1 MKRYRLYIMAG
12 WLMAWVMTLAGC
24 SADALS
30 EETPDNG
37 TVEAL
42 SNESYINLRIVN
54 NSQPQTR
61 TTEAAT
67 AAENAIYDGI
77 LCIFE
82 GANESTATLKT
93 AVVIDQLINNPG
105 NSTSI
110 NITQRLATGTHPY
123 TAGQHLYVLALL
135 NTTSTG
141 FALDGTTL
149 KFNGNDIP
157 DADSNGSITLSD
169 VQALTINS
177 VGSTDKHVGFFMTNS
192 NGLVEATALFDTEEA
207 ARDGSAASV
216 TVNVERA
223 AARIRVTNGISTTL
237 KAIKLD
243 GDNNSHPTIH
253 RMSWALASEASGN
266 FSLYQQKSH
275 QSGDVIYI
283 PENTSTATDI
293 IVELQLKDGSFLLDD
308 CYKFYFS
315 DYLYTSAEQFV
326 KFLKDGWDSQDWGV
340 LNSHSAEEIY
350 GHMKLELAD
359 NGAVTVTFT
368 MDQSGY
374 NEQEKSKLNE
384 LKTFLQNNTIG
395 FKQGKMYYTF
405 TLAEVLRNNAYNLSL
420 VEEGATDTRQV
431 AVTFKFDQGTS
442 GQTATFSNGTASL
455 FTSSS
460 VTKGSNLNYY
470 GRDTDFEQT
479 KFNPTTQHDSP
490 YDTDN
495 IDFLFDPVDGW
506 TFTPSRVSFN
516 TTRFGTDGGKIDI
529 YWLNH
534 GGATTELATGIV
546 PYRNSKTPSILSWSA
561 NVTASSVGDGVCG
574 LRLKLY
580 GLKNDKQVG
589 FSDIVIQGQ
598 LTKTESIVDP
608 KKSIGG
614 VGRAKP

>member
-1 MKRYRLYIMAG
+1 MAG

-37 TVEAL
+37 TGEAM
-42 SNESYINLRIVN
+42 SGESYINLRIVN

-374 NEQEKSKLNE
+374 TEQEKSKLNE

-405 TLAEVLRNNAYNLSL
+405 TLAEVLRNNAYNLTL
-420 VEEGATDTRQV
+420 VEETTSAPPASHASTN
-431 AVTFKFDQGTS
+431 VTFKFDAGTA
-442 GQTATFSNGTASL
+442 GQTATSINGTWFSSSSISIGSNFSISGKDATRGQTKLQSASKETKAATSNAIEFMFTPQAGLL
-455 FTSSS
+455 FT
-460 VTKGSNLNYY
+460 
-470 GRDTDFEQT
+470 
-479 KFNPTTQHDSP
+479 PT
-490 YDTDN
+490 
-495 IDFLFDPVDGW
+495 
-506 TFTPSRVSFN
+506 RVSFKA
-516 TTRFGTDGGKIDI
+516 TRYGTDGGDI
-529 YWLNH
+529 EVRWVNSDN
-534 GGATTELATGIV
+534 TTIKLSPESFKAA
-546 PYRNSKTPSILSWSA
+546 RDNATPS
-561 NVTASSVGDGVCG
+561 VTEKTYDVSGVASNGTCG
-574 LRLKLY
+574 LRINLY
-580 GLKNDKQVG
+580 TLDSGKEVG
-589 FSDIVIQGQ
+589 FSDIVIEG
-598 LTKTESIVDP
+598 IVDNP
-608 KKSIGG
+608 LQTISG
-614 VGRAKP
+614 VGRAAP

>member
-37 TVEAL
+37 TGEAM
-42 SNESYINLRIVN
+42 SGESYINLRIVN

-374 NEQEKSKLNE
+374 TEQEKSKLNE

-405 TLAEVLRNNAYNLSL
+405 TLAEVLRNNAYNLTL
-420 VEEGATDTRQV
+420 VEETTSAPPASHASTN
-431 AVTFKFDQGTS
+431 VTFKFDAGTA
-442 GQTATFSNGTASL
+442 GQTATSINGSWFNSNSI
-455 FTSSS
+455 SI
-460 VTKGSNLNYY
+460 GSNFTYDDKD
-470 GRDTDFEQT
+470 DTREQT
-479 KFNPTTQHDSP
+479 LLKSASKETSVAASNAIEFMITPQTG
-490 YDTDN
+490 
-495 IDFLFDPVDGW
+495 L
-506 TFTPSRVSFN
+506 TFTPTRVSFKA
-516 TTRFGTDGGKIDI
+516 TRYGTDGGDI
-529 YWLNH
+529 MVSWVNSDGSTVPL
-534 GGATTELATGIV
+534 TTEPFKVLRDNATPTSISEKSFEVTGMA
-546 PYRNSKTPSILSWSA
+546 NSGT
-561 NVTASSVGDGVCG
+561 CG
-574 LRLKLY
+574 LRINLY
-580 GLKNDKQVG
+580 TLNEEKRVG
-589 FSDIVIQGQ
+589 FSDIVIEGTVNNPAQ
-598 LTKTESIVDP
+598 TIS
-608 KKSIGG
+608 G
-614 VGRAKP
+614 VGRTLP

>member
-1 MKRYRLYIMAG
+1 MAG

-326 KFLKDGWDSQDWGV
+326 KFLKEGWNGQRGGYNLSAR
-340 LNSHSAEEIY
+340 SAEEIY

-359 NGAVTVTFT
+359 NGTITVTFT
-368 MDQSGY
+368 MDTSGY
-374 NEQEKSKLNE
+374 TSDE
-384 LKTFLQNNTIG
+384 LTGLTNLKNFLESNTRG

-405 TLAEVLRNNAYNLSL
+405 TLAEVLRNNAYNLTL
-420 VEEGATDTRQV
+420 VEETTSAPPASHASTN
-431 AVTFKFDQGTS
+431 VTFKFDAGTA
-442 GQTATFSNGTASL
+442 GQTATSINGSWFNSNSI
-455 FTSSS
+455 SI
-460 VTKGSNLNYY
+460 GSNFTYD
-470 GRDTDFEQT
+470 GKDDTREQT
-479 KFNPTTQHDSP
+479 LLKSASKETSVAASNAIEFMITPQTG
-490 YDTDN
+490 
-495 IDFLFDPVDGW
+495 L
-506 TFTPSRVSFN
+506 TFTPTRVSFKA
-516 TTRFGTDGGKIDI
+516 TRYGTDGGDI
-529 YWLNH
+529 MVSWVNSDGSTVPL
-534 GGATTELATGIV
+534 TTEPFKVLRDNATPTSISEKSFEVTGMA
-546 PYRNSKTPSILSWSA
+546 NSGT
-561 NVTASSVGDGVCG
+561 CG
-574 LRLKLY
+574 LRINLY
-580 GLKNDKQVG
+580 TLDKDKRVG
-589 FSDIVIQGQ
+589 FSDIAIEGTVNNPAQTI
-598 LTKTESIVDP
+598 S
-608 KKSIGG
+608 G
-614 VGRAKP
+614 VGRTLP

>member
-1 MKRYRLYIMAG
+1 MKRTKRHILILSLLTALLLTACYDFDRYENVAAG
-12 WLMAWVMTLAGC
+12 EQPV
-24 SADALS
+24 SHDS
-30 EETPDNG
+30 SVD
-37 TVEAL
+37 
-42 SNESYINLRIVN
+42 SSYINLHIVN
-54 NSQPQTR
+54 NATTTR
-61 TTEAAT
+61 AT
-67 AAENAIYDGI
+67 PAEENAIYDGI

-105 NSTSI
+105 NSMSI

-192 NGLVEATALFDTEEA
+192 NGLVEATALFDTEEE

-223 AARIRVTNGISTTL
+223 AARIRVTNGIGNTTL

-243 GDNNSHPTIH
+243 GNNDSHPTVH

-275 QSGDVIYI
+275 QSGDVVYI

-293 IVELQLKDGSFLLDD
+293 IVELQLKKGSFLMDD

-326 KFLKDGWDSQDWGV
+326 KFLKEIWNGQRGGYNLSAR
-340 LNSHSAEEIY
+340 SAEEIY

-359 NGAVTVTFT
+359 NGTITVTFT
-368 MDQSGY
+368 MDTSGY
-374 NEQEKSKLNE
+374 TSDE
-384 LKTFLQNNTIG
+384 LTGLTNLKNFLESNTRG

-405 TLAEVLRNNAYNLSL
+405 TLAEVLRNNAYNLTL
-420 VEEGATDTRQV
+420 VEETTSAPPASHASTN
-431 AVTFKFDQGTS
+431 VTFKFDAGTA
-442 GQTATFSNGTASL
+442 GQTATSINGTWFSSSSISIGSNFSISGKDATRGQTKLLSASKETKAATSNAIEFMFTPQAGLLFTPTRVSFKATRYGNDGGDIEVSWVNSDNTTIKLSPESFKAARDNATPSVTEKTYDVSGVASNGT
-455 FTSSS
+455 
-460 VTKGSNLNYY
+460 
-470 GRDTDFEQT
+470 
-479 KFNPTTQHDSP
+479 
-490 YDTDN
+490 
-495 IDFLFDPVDGW
+495 
-506 TFTPSRVSFN
+506 
-516 TTRFGTDGGKIDI
+516 
-529 YWLNH
+529 
-534 GGATTELATGIV
+534 
-546 PYRNSKTPSILSWSA
+546 
-561 NVTASSVGDGVCG
+561 CG
-574 LRLKLY
+574 LRINLY
-580 GLKNDKQVG
+580 TLVSEKEVG
-589 FSDIVIQGQ
+589 FSDIVIEG
-598 LTKTESIVDP
+598 IVDNP
-608 KKSIGG
+608 LQTISG
-614 VGRAKP
+614 VGRAAP

>member
-1 MKRYRLYIMAG
+1 MAG

-37 TVEAL
+37 TGEAM
-42 SNESYINLRIVN
+42 SGESYINLRIVN

-243 GDNNSHPTIH
+243 GNNNSHPTIH

-374 NEQEKSKLNE
+374 TEQEKSKLNE

-405 TLAEVLRNNAYNLSL
+405 TLAEVLRNNAYNLTL
-420 VEEGATDTRQV
+420 VEETTSAPPASHASTN
-431 AVTFKFDQGTS
+431 VTFKFDAGTA
-442 GQTATFSNGTASL
+442 GQTATSINGSWFNSNSI
-455 FTSSS
+455 SI
-460 VTKGSNLNYY
+460 GSNFTYDDKD
-470 GRDTDFEQT
+470 DTREQT
-479 KFNPTTQHDSP
+479 LLKSASKETSVAASNAIEFMITPQTG
-490 YDTDN
+490 
-495 IDFLFDPVDGW
+495 L
-506 TFTPSRVSFN
+506 TFTPTRVSFKA
-516 TTRFGTDGGKIDI
+516 TRYGTDGGDI
-529 YWLNH
+529 MVSWVNSDGSTVPL
-534 GGATTELATGIV
+534 TTEPFKVLRDNATPTSISEKSFEVTGMA
-546 PYRNSKTPSILSWSA
+546 NSGT
-561 NVTASSVGDGVCG
+561 CG
-574 LRLKLY
+574 LRINLY
-580 GLKNDKQVG
+580 TLDKEKRVG
-589 FSDIVIQGQ
+589 FSDIVIEGTVNNPAQ
-598 LTKTESIVDP
+598 TIS
-608 KKSIGG
+608 G
-614 VGRAKP
+614 VGRTLP

>member
-1 MKRYRLYIMAG
+1 MAG
-12 WLMAWVMTLAGC
+12 WLMAWVITLAGC

-149 KFNGNDIP
+149 KFNRKVIP
-157 DADSNGSITLSD
+157 DADSNGSITISD

-177 VGSTDKHVGFFMTNS
+177 IGSTDKHVGFFMTNS

-243 GDNNSHPTIH
+243 GNNDSHPTIH

-275 QSGDVIYI
+275 QSGDVVYI

-326 KFLKDGWDSQDWGV
+326 KFLKEGWNGQRGGYNLSAR
-340 LNSHSAEEIY
+340 SAEEIY

-359 NGAVTVTFT
+359 IGTITVTFT
-368 MDQSGY
+368 MDTSGY
-374 NEQEKSKLNE
+374 TSDE
-384 LKTFLQNNTIG
+384 LTGLTNLKNFLESNTRG

-405 TLAEVLRNNAYNLSL
+405 TLAEVQHNNAYNLTL
-420 VEEGATDTRQV
+420 VEGETTAPPASHASTT
-431 AVTFKFDQGTS
+431 VTFKFDAGTA
-442 GQTATFSNGTASL
+442 GQTATSINGSWFNSNSI
-455 FTSSS
+455 SI
-460 VTKGSNLNYY
+460 GSNFTYD
-470 GRDTDFEQT
+470 GKDDTREQT
-479 KFNPTTQHDSP
+479 LLKSASKETSVAASNAIEFMITPQTG
-490 YDTDN
+490 
-495 IDFLFDPVDGW
+495 L
-506 TFTPSRVSFN
+506 TFTPTRVSFKA
-516 TTRFGTDGGKIDI
+516 TRYGTDGGDI
-529 YWLNH
+529 MVSWVNSDGSTVPL
-534 GGATTELATGIV
+534 TTEPFKVLRDNATPTSISEKSFEVTGMA
-546 PYRNSKTPSILSWSA
+546 NSGT
-561 NVTASSVGDGVCG
+561 CG
-574 LRLKLY
+574 LRINLY
-580 GLKNDKQVG
+580 TLDLDKRVG
-589 FSDIVIQGQ
+589 FSDIVIEGTVNNPAQ
-598 LTKTESIVDP
+598 TIS
-608 KKSIGG
+608 G
-614 VGRAKP
+614 VGRTLP

>member
-24 SADALS
+24 HADALS
-30 EETPDNG
+30 EEASDNG
-37 TVEAL
+37 TGEAM
-42 SNESYINLRIVN
+42 SSESYINLRIVN
-54 NSQPQTR
+54 TNTTR

-67 AAENAIYDGI
+67 SAENAIYDGI

-82 GANESTATLKT
+82 GADEATAALKT
-93 AVVIDQLINNPG
+93 AVVIDQLVNNPG
-105 NSTSI
+105 NSTSV
-110 NITQRLATGTHPY
+110 NITQRLATDTHPY
-123 TAGQHLYVLALL
+123 SGKRYVLVLL

-141 FALDGTTL
+141 FKVGGTDNNKL
-149 KFNGNDIP
+149 YFNGTDKT
-157 DADSNGSITLSD
+157 GSTVSQIQS
-169 VQALTINS
+169 LTINS
-177 VGSTDKHVGFFMTNS
+177 VGSIDKHVGLFMTNAPQTGYIMPEITGS
-192 NGLVEATALFDTEEA
+192 YLFDTPNA
-207 ARDGSAASV
+207 AAAGSHL
-216 TVNVERA
+216 TINVERA
-223 AARIRVTNGISTTL
+223 AARLRVTNGIATTL
-237 KAIKLD
+237 NAIKLD
-243 GDNNSHPTIH
+243 GSNDSHPTIH

-405 TLAEVLRNNAYNLSL
+405 TLAEVLRNNAYNLTL
-420 VEEGATDTRQV
+420 VEETTSAPPASHSSTN
-431 AVTFKFDQGTS
+431 VTFKFDAGTA
-442 GQTATFSNGTASL
+442 GQTATSINGSWFNSNSI
-455 FTSSS
+455 SI
-460 VTKGSNLNYY
+460 GSNFTYD
-470 GRDTDFEQT
+470 GKDDTREQT
-479 KFNPTTQHDSP
+479 LLKSASKETSVAASNAIEFMITPQTG
-490 YDTDN
+490 
-495 IDFLFDPVDGW
+495 L
-506 TFTPSRVSFN
+506 TFTPTRVSFKA
-516 TTRFGTDGGKIDI
+516 TRYGTDGGDI
-529 YWLNH
+529 MVSWVNSDGSTVPL
-534 GGATTELATGIV
+534 TTEPFKVLRDNATPTSISEKSFEVTGMA
-546 PYRNSKTPSILSWSA
+546 NSGT
-561 NVTASSVGDGVCG
+561 CG
-574 LRLKLY
+574 LRINLY
-580 GLKNDKQVG
+580 TLDKEKRVG
-589 FSDIVIQGQ
+589 FSDIAIEGTVNNPAQTI
-598 LTKTESIVDP
+598 S
-608 KKSIGG
+608 G
-614 VGRAKP
+614 VGRTLP

>member
-1 MKRYRLYIMAG
+1 MAG
-12 WLMAWVMTLAGC
+12 WLMAWVITLAGC

-30 EETPDNG
+30 EGTPDNG
-37 TVEAL
+37 MGEAM
-42 SNESYINLRIVN
+42 SGESYINLHIVN

-61 TTEAAT
+61 TTIAAT
-67 AAENAIYDGI
+67 REENAIYDGI

-82 GANESTATLKT
+82 GSNEATATLKT

-293 IVELQLKDGSFLLDD
+293 IVELQLKDGSFLLDN

-374 NEQEKSKLNE
+374 TEQEKSKLNE

-405 TLAEVLRNNAYNLSL
+405 TLAEVLRNNAYNLTL
-420 VEEGATDTRQV
+420 VEETTSAPPASHASTN
-431 AVTFKFDQGTS
+431 VTFKFDAGTA
-442 GQTATFSNGTASL
+442 GQTATSINGSWFNSNSI
-455 FTSSS
+455 SI
-460 VTKGSNLNYY
+460 GSNFTYD
-470 GRDTDFEQT
+470 GKDDTREQT
-479 KFNPTTQHDSP
+479 LLKSASKETSVAASNAIEFMITPQTG
-490 YDTDN
+490 
-495 IDFLFDPVDGW
+495 L
-506 TFTPSRVSFN
+506 TFTPTRVSFKA
-516 TTRFGTDGGKIDI
+516 TRYGTDGGDI
-529 YWLNH
+529 MVSWVNSDGSTVPL
-534 GGATTELATGIV
+534 TTEPFKVLRDNATPTSISEKSFEVTGMA
-546 PYRNSKTPSILSWSA
+546 NSGT
-561 NVTASSVGDGVCG
+561 CG
-574 LRLKLY
+574 LRINLY
-580 GLKNDKQVG
+580 TLNEEKRVG
-589 FSDIVIQGQ
+589 FSDIVIEGTVNNPAQ
-598 LTKTESIVDP
+598 TIS
-608 KKSIGG
+608 G
-614 VGRAKP
+614 VGRTLP

>member
-1 MKRYRLYIMAG
+1 MAG
-12 WLMAWVMTLAGC
+12 WLMAWVITLAGC

-30 EETPDNG
+30 EGTPDNG
-37 TVEAL
+37 MGEAM
-42 SNESYINLRIVN
+42 SGESYINLHIVN

-61 TTEAAT
+61 TTIAAT
-67 AAENAIYDGI
+67 REENAIYDGI

-149 KFNGNDIP
+149 KFNRKVIP
-157 DADSNGSITLSD
+157 DADSNGSITISD

-177 VGSTDKHVGFFMTNS
+177 IGSTDKHVGFFMTNS

-243 GDNNSHPTIH
+243 GNNDSHPTIH

-275 QSGDVIYI
+275 QSGDVVYI

-326 KFLKDGWDSQDWGV
+326 KFLKEGWNGQRGGYNLSAR
-340 LNSHSAEEIY
+340 SAEEIY

-359 NGAVTVTFT
+359 NGTITVTFT
-368 MDQSGY
+368 MDTSGY
-374 NEQEKSKLNE
+374 TSDEFTGLTN
-384 LKTFLQNNTIG
+384 LKNFLESNTRG

-405 TLAEVLRNNAYNLSL
+405 TLAEVQRNNAYNLTL
-420 VEEGATDTRQV
+420 VEETTSAPPASHASTN
-431 AVTFKFDQGTS
+431 VTFKFDAGTA
-442 GQTATFSNGTASL
+442 GQTATSINGSWFNSNSI
-455 FTSSS
+455 SI
-460 VTKGSNLNYY
+460 GSNFTYD
-470 GRDTDFEQT
+470 GKDKTREQT
-479 KFNPTTQHDSP
+479 LLKSASKETSVAASNAIEFMITPQTG
-490 YDTDN
+490 
-495 IDFLFDPVDGW
+495 L
-506 TFTPSRVSFN
+506 TFTPTRVSFKA
-516 TTRFGTDGGKIDI
+516 TRYGTDGGDI
-529 YWLNH
+529 MVSWVNSDGSTVPL
-534 GGATTELATGIV
+534 TTEPFKVLRDNATPTSISEKSFEVTGMA
-546 PYRNSKTPSILSWSA
+546 NSGT
-561 NVTASSVGDGVCG
+561 CG
-574 LRLKLY
+574 LRINLY
-580 GLKNDKQVG
+580 TLDGEKRVG
-589 FSDIVIQGQ
+589 FSDIAIEGTVNNPAQTI
-598 LTKTESIVDP
+598 S
-608 KKSIGG
+608 G
-614 VGRAKP
+614 VGRTLP

>member
-1 MKRYRLYIMAG
+1 MAG

-61 TTEAAT
+61 TTIAAT
-67 AAENAIYDGI
+67 REENAIYDGI

-243 GDNNSHPTIH
+243 GNNDSHPTIH

-275 QSGDVIYI
+275 QSGDVVYI

-326 KFLKDGWDSQDWGV
+326 KFLKEGWNGQRGGYNLSAR
-340 LNSHSAEEIY
+340 SAEEIY

-359 NGAVTVTFT
+359 NGTITVTFT
-368 MDQSGY
+368 MDTSGY
-374 NEQEKSKLNE
+374 TSDE
-384 LKTFLQNNTIG
+384 LTGLTNLKNFLESNTRG

-405 TLAEVLRNNAYNLSL
+405 TLAEVLRNNAYNLTL
-420 VEEGATDTRQV
+420 VEETTSAPPASHASTN
-431 AVTFKFDQGTS
+431 VTFKFDAGTA
-442 GQTATFSNGTASL
+442 GQTATSINGSWFNSNSI
-455 FTSSS
+455 SI
-460 VTKGSNLNYY
+460 GSNFTYD
-470 GRDTDFEQT
+470 GKDDTREQT
-479 KFNPTTQHDSP
+479 LLKSASKETSVAASNAIEFMITPQTG
-490 YDTDN
+490 
-495 IDFLFDPVDGW
+495 L
-506 TFTPSRVSFN
+506 TFTPTRVSFKA
-516 TTRFGTDGGKIDI
+516 TRYGTDGGDI
-529 YWLNH
+529 MVSWVNSDGSTVPL
-534 GGATTELATGIV
+534 TTEPFKVLRDNATPTSISEKSFEVTGMA
-546 PYRNSKTPSILSWSA
+546 NSGT
-561 NVTASSVGDGVCG
+561 CG
-574 LRLKLY
+574 LRINLY
-580 GLKNDKQVG
+580 TLDEKKRVG
-589 FSDIVIQGQ
+589 FSDIVIEGTVNNPAQ
-598 LTKTESIVDP
+598 TIS
-608 KKSIGG
+608 G
-614 VGRAKP
+614 VGRTLP